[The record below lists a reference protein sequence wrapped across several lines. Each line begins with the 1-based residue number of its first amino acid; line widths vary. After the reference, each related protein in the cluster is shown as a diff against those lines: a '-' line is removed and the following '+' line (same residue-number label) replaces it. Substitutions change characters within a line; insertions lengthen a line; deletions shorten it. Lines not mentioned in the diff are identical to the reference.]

1 MSDITI
7 KTVNSSYKSPN
18 KVQETD
24 WSTRKSGEKKERK
37 EKEPPKKPVL
47 ESLGK
52 TRKHSATNL
61 QNQTNMKSRSG
72 KAIQITQ
79 NDGTIVSEDKLPH
92 NTTKK
97 QNKSDNSPE
106 KEDEVGIREDE
117 LSIMSECTT
126 FTEKQREKEKGEKAT
141 TTTTNEKI
149 ISKDG
154 EKKLAAVKPTSIM
167 TSKTKNRKMVTM

>member
-1 MSDITI
+1 MDVEAKLVTLGKQYQEARSELTKGKLRKLTDIYKKQAKLLNIRKIQQNKTRENSKDIYPIDEETENESEEIVSVMSDITI

-37 EKEPPKKPVL
+37 EKEPPEKPVL

-97 QNKSDNSPE
+97 
-106 KEDEVGIREDE
+106 
-117 LSIMSECTT
+117 T
-126 FTEKQREKEKGEKAT
+126 KQK
-141 TTTTNEKI
+141 
-149 ISKDG
+149 
-154 EKKLAAVKPTSIM
+154 
-167 TSKTKNRKMVTM
+167 